1 MAKYYSEDRE
11 YTQIS
16 EKDYSI
22 RSLIE
27 KVMEEHNRDL
37 STDRWSE
44 SNYGV
49 PESCFDDVAEAI
61 MTELGLWE
69 NKDEL

>member
-1 MAKYYSEDRE
+1 MAKYYSEDKE

-27 KVMEEHNRDL
+27 KVMEEYNRDL
-37 STDRWSE
+37 STDHWYG

-61 MTELGLWE
+61 MTELNLWE
-69 NKDEL
+69 KKDEL